1 MSWKGDSSMW
11 KFKFYHQ
18 WQYEKAEQY
27 LSDMETQGYRLEKV
41 VCSFFMKFKKA
52 QPKATQYYFFYS
64 FIKDLDQ
71 KHFHILQELKSKFS
85 GNLVCGKRL
94 FESTVY
100 RICDADADLR
110 ELRTTRDGY
119 LKRAFCL
126 KILIATL
133 FLLPCVLLWMFGQL
147 TPLDFGSILL
157 ICIAGISALVNI
169 YYLVGLLALRRKK

>member
-1 MSWKGDSSMW
+1 MW
-11 KFKFYHQ
+11 KFKLYHQ

-41 VCSFFMKFKKA
+41 VCSFLMKFKKA

-71 KHFHILQELKSKFS
+71 KHFHILHELKSKFG

-94 FESTVY
+94 FESNVY
-100 RICDADADLR
+100 RICDADADLCA
-110 ELRTTRDGY
+110 LRTTRDGY

-133 FLLPCVLLWMFGQL
+133 FLLPCVLLWVFGQL
-147 TPLDFGSILL
+147 TLMDFGSILL
-157 ICIAGISALVNI
+157 ICIAGISAMIII
-169 YYLVGLLALRRKK
+169 YYLVGLLALKRKKKL